1 MAEPLGSQ
9 PDHGFSC
16 RGASRHLPL
25 LSPLSP
31 WLLLLPTL
39 GSENVLHHLWMSVI
53 NQSQT
58 CHSQVIPRPSPCQ
71 AKKRPH
77 HCSFLTCEK
86 QLPWSCLG
94 TITWQGWL
102 HLFLFFGF
110 WFFWERVSWCSHDC
124 LIDLLTSAFQMLW
137 LKACTTTIHQYFTLK
152 SDGSEEKQGQI
163 LHSTWL
169 FYQFLFVCWTLS
181 HLHYVGHCKLTD
193 VVHHHCPKSSGHSGF

>member
-110 WFFWERVSWCSHDC
+110 WFFC
-124 LIDLLTSAFQMLW
+124 LWKCRKLLNVMLPSPYY
-137 LKACTTTIHQYFTLK
+137 L
-152 SDGSEEKQGQI
+152 
-163 LHSTWL
+163 
-169 FYQFLFVCWTLS
+169 LFVCFLF
-181 HLHYVGHCKLTD
+181 HCGSYRKAYSNGSEICRVQIFT
-193 VVHHHCPKSSGHSGF
+193 HKTSSIHN